1 MSKIKPKKMKTIIE
15 YGDSID
21 DQMALKRVMKSM
33 DMASLLFEIQKNMKK
48 RVSHTLD
55 AKDALDKEYELL
67 DNIWE
72 RINEEFES
80 HGIYIDDL
88 IN

>member
-1 MSKIKPKKMKTIIE
+1 MKTIIE
-15 YGDSID
+15 YTESLD
-21 DQMALKRVMKSM
+21 DQMALKRAMKAT
-33 DMASLLFEIQKNMKK
+33 DMASVLFEIQKNMKK
-48 RVSHTLD
+48 RIINTLD
-55 AKDALDKEYELL
+55 SVNSSDAEYDLL
-67 DNIWE
+67 DNVWE

>member
-1 MSKIKPKKMKTIIE
+1 MKTIIE
-15 YGDSID
+15 YGDSLD

-33 DMASLLFEIQKNMKK
+33 DMASLLFEIQKDMKK
-48 RVSHTLD
+48 RFMYTLD
-55 AKDALDKEYELL
+55 SYDATDAEYELL
-67 DNIWE
+67 DNVWE

-80 HGIYIDDL
+80 HGIHIDEL

>member
-1 MSKIKPKKMKTIIE
+1 MKTVIE
-15 YGDSID
+15 YSDSED

-48 RVSHTLD
+48 RVSHMLD
-55 AKDALDKEYELL
+55 ANDATEAEYDLL
-67 DNIWE
+67 DNVWE

-80 HGIYIDDL
+80 HGIHIDDL